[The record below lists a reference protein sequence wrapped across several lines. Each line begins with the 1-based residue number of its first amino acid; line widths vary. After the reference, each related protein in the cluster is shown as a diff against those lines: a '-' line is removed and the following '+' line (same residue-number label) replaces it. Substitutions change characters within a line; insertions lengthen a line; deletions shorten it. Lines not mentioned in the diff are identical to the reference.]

1 MFLWRIAGSSVQQ
14 RNRRVLSGEL
24 RALAR
29 QYQVPRQRNAEI
41 ALALRQRFAA
51 LHIYIAWKARKSLR
65 AAKAPRAAR
74 QPSSES
80 LDPIT
85 LDRPESPYF
94 DYVQHGKRKRYTA
107 RVLIDYMLSSN
118 QFNEPT
124 SNVPFSDADLAR
136 LDAIGH
142 AQGWH
147 LESVLERR
155 RSRVPEQAQWRQEMI
170 SVLELEMRQCIAEL
184 IAQQVNPFA
193 MRQRLAEFAL
203 LFAELHDLDHSA
215 ASLAV
220 RCCIDQF
227 RAAVDPRFPPSAMV
241 LAILHNFQV

>member
-14 RNRRVLSGEL
+14 RNRRVLTDEL

-29 QYQVPRQRNAEI
+29 QYQVPRLRNAEI
-41 ALALRQRFAA
+41 AKRLRRRFAA
-51 LHIYIAWKARKSLR
+51 LRIYIAWKARKPL
-65 AAKAPRAAR
+65 KAPRVAK

-85 LDRPESPYF
+85 LERPESPYF
-94 DYVQHGKRKRYTA
+94 DFVQHGKRKRYTA

-124 SNVPFSDADLAR
+124 SNVPFSDADLGR

-142 AQGWH
+142 AQGWR

-155 RSRVPEQAQWRQEMI
+155 RSRRPEQAQWQQEMI
-170 SVLELEMRQCIAEL
+170 SVLELEMRQCTAEL
-184 IAQQVNPFA
+184 VEQQVNPFA
-193 MRQRLAEFAL
+193 VRQRLAEFAL
-203 LFAELHDLDHSA
+203 LFAELHEIDRGA
-215 ASLAV
+215 AALAV

-227 RAAVDPRFPPSAMV
+227 RNAVDPHFPPSVMV